1 MNDTSPPQ
9 ISRSE
14 QAKRWWQDLQDYRD
28 GKPNPRADRASRAR
42 LRRADAVAAVA
53 EEAVMALY
61 RRLGGEDGSGFD
73 HGRLK
78 SALRLA
84 LVLVHVRQ
92 DEAADQHGDRKSFA
106 RQIGRESFGDK
117 AESARLHPLR
127 FQRLLAARSDEEI
140 IQEFRR
146 AVDIAGNKANVR
158 DLAGLLLHWDL
169 EETRTRFAFDYY
181 AAGIAAPKVDAEP
194 ALSA

>member
-1 MNDTSPPQ
+1 MSETQ
-9 ISRSE
+9 E
-14 QAKRWWQDLQDYRD
+14 QARRWWQDLQDYKD

-42 LRRADAVAAVA
+42 LRRADRQTAVA

-61 RRLGGEDGSGFD
+61 RRLVGEAAHGFSPLELN
-73 HGRLK
+73 R
-78 SALRLA
+78 AVRLA

-92 DEAADQHGDRKSFA
+92 DEIADEHGNRKSFA
-106 RQIGRESFGDK
+106 RQLGRTGFDDPPET
-117 AESARLHPLR
+117 ARLHPLR

-146 AVDIAGNKANVR
+146 AVDLAGNTANVG
-158 DLAGLLLHWDL
+158 DLARLLIYW
-169 EETRTRFAFDYY
+169 ESEKTRIRFAFDYY
-181 AAGIAAPKVDAEP
+181 AAGIATPKVNAEAEP

>member
-1 MNDTSPPQ
+1 MSETSPPP

-14 QAKRWWQDLQDYRD
+14 QARRWWQDLQDYKD

-42 LRRADAVAAVA
+42 LRRADQGAAVA

-61 RRLGGEDGSGFD
+61 RRLGGEEARGFSEP
-73 HGRLK
+73 RLK
-78 SALRLA
+78 RALRLA

-92 DEAADQHGDRKSFA
+92 DESADEQGNRKSFA
-106 RQIGRESFGDK
+106 RQLGRASFED

-127 FQRLLAARSDEEI
+127 FQRLLAARGDEEVV
-140 IQEFRR
+140 QEFRR
-146 AVDIAGNKANVR
+146 AVDLAGNKANVR
-158 DLAGLLLHWDL
+158 DLAAMLLDWER
-169 EETRTRFAFDYY
+169 EETRIRFAFDYY
-181 AAGIAAPKVDAEP
+181 AAGTAAPKADAEP